1 VNGVHDMGGMHGFG
15 PVRREEN
22 EPVFHEPWEKTVY
35 AMSTAMRAQRVFNI
49 DESRHAIERMAPAQY
64 LASSYYERWLA
75 SLETNLVE
83 KGVLRPDE
91 IEARARLLRDTPDA
105 EVPRREDPELAARV
119 VSARLELGTSPHD
132 RSAPARFRAGDGVVA
147 RNVHPKG
154 HTRLPRYIRGKRGV
168 IDRVHGAAILPDANA
183 HGLGETREPL
193 YSVCFEATEVWGEAA
208 EPRQCLYVDLWESY
222 LEAA

>member
-1 VNGVHDMGGMHGFG
+1 MNGVHDMGGMQGFG
-15 PVRREEN
+15 PVQREDN
-22 EPVFHEPWEKTVY
+22 EPVFHESWEKTVY
-35 AMSTAMRAQRVFNI
+35 AMSTAMRAQGVFNI
-49 DESRHAIERMAPAQY
+49 DESRHAIERMAPAHY

-91 IEARARLLRDTPDA
+91 IEARTRLLRDATDA

-183 HGLGETREPL
+183 HSLGETREPL